1 MNLLLNNHTPHC
13 ACHLETIQK
22 PVTTEQ
28 MDAAASIFLLVWG
41 MGCPNCALRVRD
53 SLLQI
58 DGVLDARV
66 TLERGLAQVF
76 DPATVQPDRLPA
88 AVAAAGDDGRH
99 RYLAQVLAW
108 EGDPSLPLQTN
119 EQAM

>member
-1 MNLLLNNHTPHC
+1 
-13 ACHLETIQK
+13 
-22 PVTTEQ
+22 
-28 MDAAASIFLLVWG
+28 